1 LRGGDGSGLLEEFN
15 EEQLIRKSVG
25 AIKMQA

>member
-1 LRGGDGSGLLEEFN
+1 VVANGGVLLEEFN

>member
-1 LRGGDGSGLLEEFN
+1 VVANGSGLLEEFN